1 MASNVS
7 APVSRILALTL
18 FAAASVAA
26 CGGEAGPAAPKLFIY
41 GPGGFASFGNDAV
54 VPSELAVQ
62 TYNGTALLQY
72 TPSEYSADDGGSLTI
87 PSIDLS
93 GNTWMSVEGINSD
106 GTVWLGSSPLMSVDG
121 ATVPGTIPVF
131 TGPPNRFF
139 PGYEVGYGDNFDPIS
154 VSMTGQL
161 VGRTSQFA
169 ESAGRAGAALAQA
182 PNGKGYY
189 VVGGASYSAGALSN
203 LSANI
208 EWYDPYDGRFKL
220 VTEKG
225 CDGEPVDC
233 AVKLDS
239 PRAFHSANII
249 SGDRLFVAGGLAS
262 GASGP
267 EATASI
273 EVFKVSGATAE
284 RVNSGVPFELLTP
297 RAFHTATLFDD
308 GSLLFVGGFSG
319 STADPGTFPTLL
331 EFWDPRNASDMQESA
346 TQLNKARAMHTATF
360 VPQRGHGLFVVG
372 GRTKNEVVSDAAI
385 IYKQKNADDFSIQ
398 IWSVGSC
405 AEGSSLCR
413 WGHTATLVKCSE
425 EMPRVMFTGG
435 YAAVG
440 TGVGSLLIG
449 ASPIGTIGI
458 FNTGWLLASI
468 PTPADFTRNAALAAD
483 PGLAV
488 GFGSSAAFG
497 LTNLFTLDNPVPEL
511 RREIKVIDFV
521 VAGGIDASGSPVA
534 TGRRIWVDYGT
545 CEPAAAVPADL
556 TTPRAFATGLRNE
569 GQALIFVGGAGGA
582 TGAADWFYG
591 DNFKFAT
598 N

>member
-1 MASNVS
+1 MASFQS
-7 APVSRILALTL
+7 APSSRILALTL
-18 FAAASVAA
+18 FAAATAA
-26 CGGEAGPAAPKLFIY
+26 GCGDEAGPAAPKLFIY
-41 GPGGFASFGNDAV
+41 GPSGFASFENDAV

-72 TPSEYSADDGGSLTI
+72 TPSDFSADDGGSLTI

-139 PGYEVGYGDNFDPIS
+139 PGYAVGYGNNFDPIS

-161 VGRTSQFA
+161 VGRTGQFA

-182 PNGKGYY
+182 PSGKGYY
-189 VVGGASYSAGALSN
+189 VVGGATYTAGALSN
-203 LSANI
+203 LSGNI

-220 VTEKG
+220 VTEKVCTG
-225 CDGEPVDC
+225 DPRVCTVEP
-233 AVKLDS
+233 VKLDS

-249 SGDRLFVAGGLAS
+249 SGGRLFVAGGLTS

-319 STADPGTFPTLL
+319 SAAAPGTFPTVL
-331 EFWDPRNASDMQESA
+331 EFWDPQNAGDMQESA
-346 TQLNKARAMHTATF
+346 TQLNKARAMHTASF
-360 VPQRGHGLFVVG
+360 IPQRGHGLLVAG
-372 GRTKNEVVSDAAI
+372 GRTNTEVVAEGSI
-385 IYKQKNADDFSIQ
+385 IYKQKNATDFSISP
-398 IWSVGSC
+398 WSVGSC
-405 AEGSSLCR
+405 AEGSPLCR

-435 YAAVG
+435 YAALG
-440 TGVGSLLIG
+440 AGANSLLVG
-449 ASPIGTIGI
+449 ASPIDKIGI
-458 FNTGWLLASI
+458 FNAAWLLASQ
-468 PTPADFTRNAALAAD
+468 PAPADFTRNAGLAAD
-483 PGLAV
+483 SGLAF
-488 GFGSSAAFG
+488 GFGASAAFT
-497 LTNLFTLDNPVPEL
+497 LNNLVNETPVT
-511 RREIKVIDFV
+511 DFV
-521 VAGGIDASGSPVA
+521 VAGGLDASGNPVA
-534 TGRRIWVDYGT
+534 TGRRISVDYGS
-545 CEPAAAVPADL
+545 CEPTSAVAADL

-569 GQALIFVGGAGGA
+569 GQALHFVGGAGSA